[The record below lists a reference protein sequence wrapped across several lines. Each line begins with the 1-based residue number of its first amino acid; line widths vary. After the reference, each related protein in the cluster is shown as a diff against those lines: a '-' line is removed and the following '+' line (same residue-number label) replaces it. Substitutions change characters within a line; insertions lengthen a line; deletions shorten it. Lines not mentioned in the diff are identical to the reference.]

1 MARILQVGIDR
12 NCSGTIDG
20 IAYYTRNGVTFARAA
35 PRMPKRAYR
44 TPVALKRQA
53 LFKFIQMHLKCHLG
67 VIRRTFA
74 PLGNVCP
81 SNRYY
86 SVNNKDLRKALDALA
101 DREVAGEMV
110 TAADVEAAICAY
122 ATENPTSIRIA
133 SYPGYGEVFLT
144 GTWPDTITLRAE
156 AGGNPLTIIVSGTST
171 TPQPRTPLT
180 PVTF

>member
-1 MARILQVGIDR
+1 MARILQVGIGR

-20 IAYYTRNGVTFARAA
+20 ITYYTRNGVTFARSV
-35 PRMPKRAYR
+35 PKMPKSAYR
-44 TPVALKRQA
+44 TPAALKRQA

-67 VIRRTFA
+67 VIRQTFA

-86 SVNNKDLRKALDALA
+86 SVNNKALRKALDALA
-101 DREVAGEMV
+101 DREVAGKIV
-110 TAADVEAAICAY
+110 TATDVEAAICAY

-144 GTWPDTITLRAE
+144 GDWPETITLRTE
-156 AGGNPLTIIVSGTST
+156 GGDNPVTITISGAAT
-171 TPQPRTPLT
+171 TP
-180 PVTF
+180 